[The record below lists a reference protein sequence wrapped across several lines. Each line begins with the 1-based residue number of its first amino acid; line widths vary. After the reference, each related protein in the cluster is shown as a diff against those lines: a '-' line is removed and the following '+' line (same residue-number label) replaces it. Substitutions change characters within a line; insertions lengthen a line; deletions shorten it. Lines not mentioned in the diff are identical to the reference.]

1 MKKENEP
8 IKDKIIIEIKNL
20 FDEGDDHYES
30 VPVGNLWNNNYIEQ
44 KIMVTKMKL
53 YQQNITLMKLSPS

>member
-44 KIMVTKMKL
+44 KIMVIKMKL
-53 YQQNITLMKLSPS
+53 YQ